1 MTLPDRYTRIVL
13 AERPE
18 RQITRT
24 TFRTETLPF
33 DLKPG
38 PGEILVRVDWLSL
51 DPAMRG
57 WLRESGS
64 YLPPVP
70 IGAVMRS
77 LGLGTVVEAGEG
89 CELRPGDRVS
99 GRPGKALLVPSTL
112 LLFFLKS
119 FLHRRIGWT
128 EYAIM
133 KEKEIIQKI
142 V

>member
-1 MTLPDRYTRIVL
+1 MERLPPLAAEGHSHFSLSSMTRMTLPDRYTRIVL

-18 RQITRT
+18 KEITRS

-99 GRPGKALLVPSTL
+99 GRPGKT
-112 LLFFLKS
+112 
-119 FLHRRIGWT
+119 
-128 EYAIM
+128 
-133 KEKEIIQKI
+133 
-142 V
+142 